1 MIHICLWLDVVQA
14 GEFSMLRTS
23 NVLHSCTCEHS
34 YQSAVIIM
42 YKNTVFICEIDN
54 ASSLNSAEPCVV
66 EDEEEEE
73 ERLQLREENEERSL
87 GSIFVFGLE
96 VAILIGGIMLYEIQ
110 GKTEGQFHIDN
121 NSNINCDLKAIHH
134 LL

>member
-1 MIHICLWLDVVQA
+1 
-14 GEFSMLRTS
+14 
-23 NVLHSCTCEHS
+23 
-34 YQSAVIIM
+34 M

-87 GSIFVFGLE
+87 GSIFLFGLE
-96 VAILIGGIMLYEIQ
+96 VAILIAGIMLYEIQ

-121 NSNINCDLKAIHH
+121 NSNINCDLKAFHH
-134 LL
+134 LLWINCKMHFLFTYCVLCVQVFSAFI